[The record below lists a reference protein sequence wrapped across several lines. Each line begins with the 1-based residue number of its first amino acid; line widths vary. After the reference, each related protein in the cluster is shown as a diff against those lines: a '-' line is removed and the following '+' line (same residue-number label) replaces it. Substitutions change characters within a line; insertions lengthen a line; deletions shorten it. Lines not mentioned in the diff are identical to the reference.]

1 MQESQLIKSC
11 GKMLNTS
18 EHGALPQNRPR
29 VYVVG
34 IRRDSM
40 CAPFTWPGKVKMAA
54 INEVLD
60 PVPEPVPDV
69 EAQIRNMTNLSITKQ
84 KNMLRAVMKLV
95 ERSGAAWQEADV
107 IVDIGGG
114 FPVHTMTCELCPCL
128 TAARA
133 GDEAFW
139 SFRRGRVLSI
149 AEMMRLQGVNPG
161 YFQGWEDL
169 VSPRS
174 MGIMLGSAMTQSI
187 VERVMRSIFISI
199 GVPVKADR
207 WA

>member
-1 MQESQLIKSC
+1 M
-11 GKMLNTS
+11 GN
-18 EHGALPQNRPR
+18 
-29 VYVVG
+29 
-34 IRRDSM
+34 
-40 CAPFTWPGKVKMAA
+40 MA
-54 INEVLD
+54 
-60 PVPEPVPDV
+60 
-69 EAQIRNMTNLSITKQ
+69 NLSKTKQ
-84 KNMLRAVMKLV
+84 KNVLRALTKLV
-95 ERSGAAWQEADV
+95 EQSGAAWQEADV

-114 FPVHTMTCELCPCL
+114 FPIIHTMAREVCPCL

-139 SFRRGRVLSI
+139 SVKRGRVLNI

-187 VERVMRSIFISI
+187 VERVMRSIFISM
-199 GVPVKADR
+199 GLPVKAD
-207 WA
+207 

>member
-1 MQESQLIKSC
+1 
-11 GKMLNTS
+11 
-18 EHGALPQNRPR
+18 
-29 VYVVG
+29 
-34 IRRDSM
+34 
-40 CAPFTWPGKVKMAA
+40 
-54 INEVLD
+54 
-60 PVPEPVPDV
+60 
-69 EAQIRNMTNLSITKQ
+69 MTNLSITKQ

-114 FPVHTMTCELCPCL
+114 FPIIHTMAREVCPCL
-128 TAARA
+128 TAKRA
-133 GDEAFW
+133 GERDYW
-139 SFRRGRVLSI
+139 SFRRGRVLNI

-161 YFQGWEDL
+161 YFHGWEDL

-174 MGIMLGSAMTQSI
+174 MGTILGNAMTQSI